1 MDGYKEHLKTATEY
15 INIQGKIN
23 WQSLESLLQILSRME
38 LKFLAQT
45 LKESDSL
52 IRHEKVEVGGDIG
65 EEVI

>member
-1 MDGYKEHLKTATEY
+1 
-15 INIQGKIN
+15 
-23 WQSLESLLQILSRME
+23 ME

>member
-1 MDGYKEHLKTATEY
+1 
-15 INIQGKIN
+15 
-23 WQSLESLLQILSRME
+23 ME

-52 IRHEKVEVGGDIG
+52 VRPEKVEVGGDIG